1 MSKKYLAIFDL
12 DGTLFDTGD
21 VNYHAYKQAL
31 EEEGVGLTREDYLDK
46 YNGRHYTD
54 FLPEILPD
62 NETVER
68 VHERKKLLY
77 TENLFRAKENLH
89 LFNMIEALSPDY
101 HIALV
106 TTANKKNA
114 TEILENFG
122 RADTFEYILTGEDL
136 TKVKPD
142 PAGFLMAME
151 HFGVSAE
158 NTVIYEDSATGL
170 AAAMASGAAVM
181 AVKFF

>member
-1 MSKKYLAIFDL
+1 
-12 DGTLFDTGD
+12 
-21 VNYHAYKQAL
+21 
-31 EEEGVGLTREDYLDK
+31 
-46 YNGRHYTD
+46 
-54 FLPEILPD
+54 
-62 NETVER
+62 
-68 VHERKKLLY
+68 
-77 TENLFRAKENLH
+77 
-89 LFNMIEALSPDY
+89 MIEALSPDY